1 MEDIRVR
8 KICLAVMKGWRWAQF
23 IWPLWT
29 SHQYAAVRIYGSG
42 DFSPGLFFQVDSVY
56 PHCLTGSQA
65 VTIVSI
71 SRFING
77 SQKLRQPQIPQLKMV
92 ERGFSTRNLPY
103 GGNVRGSIFAAL
115 RPFPGERE
123 EGFRCRPTSSR
134 SVNAEMLKC
143 DGHIQRRCHAV
154 IYRLCFR
161 RGESE
166 YVSPQA
172 QSKLND
178 MEPKS
183 ILKSHEVNE
192 WICQDWKSRAVWTV
206 AFCAAL
212 WILFYDLLTAFVN
225 RWSNEPQYSH
235 GFAIP
240 IMAVWLGWYLSD
252 RITVGV
258 AQSSKWSLLCIAAG
272 IVLHVLSVYL
282 FVEIGDCIALL
293 LCITGTILL
302 IWGRRL
308 VVGVWPAI
316 MFLMFMFPLPF
327 RVERMLSG
335 PLQLFGAEEAAYYI
349 QTCGIPAV
357 AKGSMILMGDH
368 KLGVAE
374 ACSGMRMLTVF
385 VAISAAT
392 MIVCKRTIWEKTI
405 ILFSSVPIALICN
418 IARIVA
424 TALAHH
430 LFGQKMADLV
440 FHDLSGWL
448 MMPSAMLLLYLELK
462 LLDWLFVPSANTEE
476 KLRTVRT
483 AGLPGVLPIAQSH

>member
-1 MEDIRVR
+1 M
-8 KICLAVMKGWRWAQF
+8 Q
-23 IWPLWT
+23 
-29 SHQYAAVRIYGSG
+29 
-42 DFSPGLFFQVDSVY
+42 
-56 PHCLTGSQA
+56 
-65 VTIVSI
+65 
-71 SRFING
+71 
-77 SQKLRQPQIPQLKMV
+77 
-92 ERGFSTRNLPY
+92 
-103 GGNVRGSIFAAL
+103 
-115 RPFPGERE
+115 
-123 EGFRCRPTSSR
+123 
-134 SVNAEMLKC
+134 
-143 DGHIQRRCHAV
+143 
-154 IYRLCFR
+154 
-161 RGESE
+161 
-166 YVSPQA
+166 
-172 QSKLND
+172 
-178 MEPKS
+178 PKS
-183 ILKSHEVNE
+183 ILKSHDANAWV
-192 WICQDWKSRAVWTV
+192 CHDWKSRAVWSA

-212 WILFYDLLTAFVN
+212 WILFYDLLSAFVN
-225 RWSNEPQYSH
+225 RWANEPQYSH

-240 IMAVWLGWYLSD
+240 VMAAWLGWYLSD

-258 AQSSKWSLLCIAAG
+258 ARSCKWGLVWIAFG
-272 IVLHVLSVYL
+272 IVLHIASVYL

-293 LCITGTILL
+293 SCFTGGMLL

-308 VVGVWPAI
+308 VIGVWPAI

-335 PLQLFGAEEAAYYI
+335 PLQLYGAAESAYYI
-349 QTCGIPAV
+349 QTFGIPAV

-392 MIVCKRTIWEKTI
+392 MIICKRTVWEKAI

-430 LFGQKMADLV
+430 TFGQETADLV

-462 LLDWLFVPSANTEE
+462 LLDWLFVPAAKTEE
-476 KLRTVRT
+476 KLRPVKS
-483 AGLPGVLPIAQSH
+483 AEIPSVLPVARSH